1 MMSLAEMGFGMPMKL
16 WKQKKKKKGE
26 ENAKNENTQVR
37 CKTL

>member
-16 WKQKKKKKGE
+16 WKHYFKQKGE
-26 ENAKNENTQVR
+26 ENAKNENTQIR